1 MGSRRR
7 KPIQRHGPQRTPRAF
22 GQLMSLAGI
31 AVAVLLVSTM
41 GVAAFVVTHLAG
53 TAAAN
58 SVALDDP
65 GELPPDIGAYEGG
78 FNVLLTGLDKCEK
91 DVAHLFGKRCSDKEQ
106 SGKLNDVNLL
116 VHVSNDPR
124 RVTVV
129 SFPRDMMV
137 AQPECTDENGTVH
150 GKTSRA
156 AMNQAYG
163 RGGLNCVA
171 RTVAEL
177 SGQKVTF
184 AASLT
189 FGGVIE
195 ITNAIGGVEVCLA
208 KPIDDPNTNLH
219 LTAGTHSLK
228 GLDALNFLRTRH
240 GLVGGSDLSRI
251 GNQQQYMSSL
261 VRKVT
266 SAEVLGNVG
275 TLLHLAQI
283 GVQRSELSDNLNP
296 MRIAQ
301 VGLALK
307 DVPPSDYVFL
317 QYPVFDDPSNKSRV
331 IPDEVSAE
339 AMWTAIAENRPLQV
353 THQRGAQEGVVDAP
367 GQTTAP
373 TAPATPT
380 PGATD
385 GAVDLPP
392 NVKGQN
398 ADARTCSNGNG
409 R

>member
-7 KPIQRHGPQRTPRAF
+7 KPILRHGPQRTPRAL
-22 GQLMSLAGI
+22 GQLMSLVGI
-31 AVAVLLVSTM
+31 AVAVLLVSSM
-41 GVAAFVVTHLAG
+41 GVAAFVITHLAG

-65 GELPPDIGAYEGG
+65 AELPPDIGAWEGG
-78 FNVLLTGLDKCEK
+78 FNVLLIGLDKCEK
-91 DVAHLFGKRCSDKEQ
+91 DIAHLFGKRCNDKEQ
-106 SGKLNDVNLL
+106 TGDRNDVNLL

-150 GKTSRA
+150 RQTSRA
-156 AMNQAYG
+156 AMNEAYG

-171 RTVAEL
+171 KTVFEL

-184 AASLT
+184 AASLS

-195 ITNAIGGVEVCLA
+195 ITDAIGGVEVCLA

-228 GLDALNFLRTRH
+228 GLNALNFLRTRH

-251 GNQQQYMSSL
+251 GNQQLYMSSL

-275 TLLHLAQI
+275 TLLRLAEI
-283 GVQRSELSDNLNP
+283 GVKRSELSDNLNP
-296 MRIAQ
+296 LRIAQ

-307 DVPPSDYVFL
+307 DVPTSDYVFL
-317 QYPVFDDPSNKSRV
+317 QYPVFDDPGDKAKV

-339 AMWTAIAENRPLQV
+339 TMWTAIAENRPLQV
-353 THQRGAQEGVVDAP
+353 THQRGAREGVVDAP

-373 TAPATPT
+373 TTPPTPT

-385 GAVDLPP
+385 GAVELPS

-398 ADARTCSNGNG
+398 AEAQTCSNGNG

>member
-1 MGSRRR
+1 
-7 KPIQRHGPQRTPRAF
+7 
-22 GQLMSLAGI
+22 MSLVGI
-31 AVAVLLVSTM
+31 VVAVLLVSTI

-58 SVALDDP
+58 SVALEDP
-65 GELPPDIGAYEGG
+65 VELPPDIGAWEGG
-78 FNVLLTGLDKCEK
+78 FDVLLIGIDKCEK
-91 DVAHLFGKRCSDKEQ
+91 DIAHLFGKRCNDKEQ
-106 SGKLNDVNLL
+106 SGKLNDVDLL
-116 VHVSNDPR
+116 VHVSNNPR

-129 SFPRDMMV
+129 SFPRDMMI

-150 GKTSRA
+150 RRTSRA
-156 AMNQAYG
+156 AVNEAYG

-171 RTVAEL
+171 KTISEL

-195 ITNAIGGVEVCLA
+195 ITDAIGGVEVCLA
-208 KPIDDPNTNLH
+208 KPIDDPDTDLH

-228 GLDALNFLRTRH
+228 GLEALNFLRTRH

-275 TLLHLAQI
+275 TVLRLAEI
-283 GVQRSELSDNLNP
+283 GVKRSELSDNLNP

-301 VGLALK
+301 VALALK

-317 QYPVFDDPSNKSRV
+317 QYPVFDDPRDKAKV

-339 AMWTAIAENRPLQV
+339 AMWAAIAENRPLQI

-373 TAPATPT
+373 TAPTTPT
-380 PGATD
+380 PGATG
-385 GAVDLPP
+385 GAVDLPS
-392 NVKGQN
+392 NVKGQS
-398 ADARTCSNGNG
+398 ADTRTCSNGNG